1 MKACSVDH
9 EAEIAATQPPAVVD
23 TVHSIGSVL
32 LTGDPSRC
40 ACSRRE
46 NDRGY
51 LMTPEQPG
59 GSEAVMDTFRQ
70 RLAYTLR
77 NLRVRFW
84 LASLLSVS
92 SVFLGGL
99 TAVSPSWIEAWFG
112 VDPDRG
118 SGALEWALVVLLL
131 LAVAALRL
139 ARSEWRRAR
148 LRYRAMWAAPG
159 RAD

>member
-1 MKACSVDH
+1 MA
-9 EAEIAATQPPAVVD
+9 
-23 TVHSIGSVL
+23 
-32 LTGDPSRC
+32 
-40 ACSRRE
+40 
-46 NDRGY
+46 
-51 LMTPEQPG
+51 PEQPG

-70 RLAYTLR
+70 QLVYTVR

-92 SVFLGGL
+92 SLFLGGL
-99 TAVSPSWIEAWFG
+99 TAVSPNWIEAWFG
-112 VDPDRG
+112 ADPDRG
-118 SGALEWALVVLLL
+118 SGALEWALVILLL
-131 LAVAALRL
+131 LAVGALRL